1 MAICCGRMASRH
13 LRRDLTGTSRPPSVW
28 RGLANPPP
36 RGPRTGVLARSRASP
51 RRRAGRKLGIIRLQ
65 IGKGA
70 DVIVTRTENPQ
81 WLSNAYLVADEAG
94 GKGVLIDG
102 NDDLEPLLKQAEK
115 DGVEITHVLVTHP
128 HHDHVAGLAQARQ
141 RLNMPPLVAHE
152 ETATEVDWEIEQTIG
167 DGEKLSTGELEIE
180 AISTPGHAAGHLA
193 FLINGSD
200 VFTADVLFKGTVG
213 GTMAPGASGFADLK
227 ASVMRLMELP
237 PETKVHP
244 GHREATTIGAE
255 REDNPF
261 VRIWRGQDEAGEEE
275 CSVWGRPATLK
286 LWAPDYDGGNKA
298 WVLFT
303 DADEDAIV
311 GGSQVE
317 RA

>member
-1 MAICCGRMASRH
+1 M
-13 LRRDLTGTSRPPSVW
+13 
-28 RGLANPPP
+28 
-36 RGPRTGVLARSRASP
+36 
-51 RRRAGRKLGIIRLQ
+51 
-65 IGKGA
+65 
-70 DVIVTRTENPQ
+70 IVTRTENPQ

-102 NDDLEPLLKQAEK
+102 NDDLEPLLKQAEE
-115 DGVEITHVLVTHP
+115 DGVEITHVLLTHP
-128 HHDHVAGLAQARQ
+128 HPDHVAGLAEARE
-141 RLNMPPLVAHE
+141 RLGDPPLVAHE
-152 ETATEVDWEIEQTIG
+152 ETAAEVDTEVEQTIG
-167 DGEKLSTGELEIE
+167 NGEKLSTGALEIE
-180 AISTPGHAAGHLA
+180 AISTPGHSAGHLA

-237 PETKVHP
+237 PGTKVHP

-255 REDNPF
+255 LEDNPF
-261 VRIWRGQDEAGEEE
+261 VRIWRGLDETGEEE

-298 WVLFT
+298 WVLFR
-303 DADEDAIV
+303 DSDEDAIV

-317 RA
+317 RS